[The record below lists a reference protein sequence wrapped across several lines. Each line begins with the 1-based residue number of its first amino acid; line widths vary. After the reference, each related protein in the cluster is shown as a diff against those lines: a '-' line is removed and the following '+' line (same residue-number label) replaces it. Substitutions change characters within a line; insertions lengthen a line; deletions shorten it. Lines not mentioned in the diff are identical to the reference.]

1 LPWYEPTTALEPDPA
16 PEPVVAPDP
25 DPESVVTPDPEPEPV
40 VTSDHEPAVAPLVV
54 LLDPLPDVPALEP
67 EGSADAVGCEEA
79 AFDPP
84 SAARACCDRNV
95 SKKKD
100 ATASRANR
108 ADRRHASNN
117 RGSSG
122 KWYVLN
128 PPLSSPKDPIN
139 R

>member
-1 LPWYEPTTALEPDPA
+1 MPLALE
-16 PEPVVAPDP
+16 
-25 DPESVVTPDPEPEPV
+25 
-40 VTSDHEPAVAPLVV
+40 
-54 LLDPLPDVPALEP
+54 LDPPADV
-67 EGSADAVGCEEA
+67 DVREEA
-79 AFDPP
+79 AFDAP
-84 SAARACCDRNV
+84 SEARACCDRSV

-100 ATASRANR
+100 AMASSVKRAV
-108 ADRRHASNN
+108 RRHACNN